1 MNNHQ
6 HEDFGSAYLNPQL
19 SLHLKQQYIVSQV
32 RFMLRFSSLWP
43 HCRFPTV
50 SCGLSIVPVK
60 KGMMIRGLGVGE
72 VSQNRDTVRDDASA
86 KFGAFVSFW
95 LIICSCR
102 PQDGIFMELRHA
114 YLFQVFFCCSMPFIC
129 FCRSYANRP
138 DIRFWQSRCFSLSG

>member
-1 MNNHQ
+1 
-6 HEDFGSAYLNPQL
+6 
-19 SLHLKQQYIVSQV
+19 
-32 RFMLRFSSLWP
+32 MLRFSSLWP

-102 PQDGIFMELRHA
+102 PQDGSFMELRHA
-114 YLFQVFFCCSMPFIC
+114 YLLQVFFLLFYAIHMLLQIIC
-129 FCRSYANRP
+129 QPPGHSFLAVQVLQLKRIA
-138 DIRFWQSRCFSLSG
+138 LL